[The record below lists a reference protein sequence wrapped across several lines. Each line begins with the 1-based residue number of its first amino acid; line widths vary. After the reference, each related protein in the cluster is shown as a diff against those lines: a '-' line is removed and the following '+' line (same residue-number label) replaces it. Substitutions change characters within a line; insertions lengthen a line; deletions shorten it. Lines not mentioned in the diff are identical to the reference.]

1 MKRRQERTQ
10 LTEAHK
16 KKIYLF
22 AIIVALIFIAAVGY
36 LVGKPM
42 VEFVREPERFRAWV
56 DSSGF
61 VSRVIFVGMVIFQLI
76 IALIPG
82 EPLEMGAGYAFGAW
96 EGTILCIIGCV
107 IGSALVF
114 LFVRRFGVKL
124 VEVFFPREKI
134 RSLRFLQDSRRL
146 NLLTF
151 IVFFI
156 PGTPKDLL
164 SYFIGLTDM
173 KLGTWLLITAVARI
187 PSIVTSTVTGDA
199 LGLKDY
205 QFALIAFGVTLALS
219 LAGILVYRRLS
230 ARRHPTAKEGSYAQR
245 HTDRPTDRNAAH
257 PQNRRTRG
265 CGGRVSRTVRQL
277 QGQDRPFPLEYI
289 ESGR

>member
-42 VEFVREPERFRAWV
+42 IEFVREPERFRAWV

-219 LAGILVYRRLS
+219 LIGILVYRRLS
-230 ARRHPTAKEGSYAQR
+230 ARRHPNG
-245 HTDRPTDRNAAH
+245 
-257 PQNRRTRG
+257 
-265 CGGRVSRTVRQL
+265 
-277 QGQDRPFPLEYI
+277 
-289 ESGR
+289 

>member
-1 MKRRQERTQ
+1 MKRRQERAQ

-22 AIIVALIFIAAVGY
+22 AIVVALIFIGAVGY

-61 VSRVIFVGMVIFQLI
+61 VSRVIFVGMVVFQLI

-82 EPLEMGAGYAFGAW
+82 EPLEMGAGYAFGAV

-173 KLGTWLLITAVARI
+173 KLGTWLCITAVARI

-230 ARRHPTAKEGSYAQR
+230 ARRHPNG
-245 HTDRPTDRNAAH
+245 
-257 PQNRRTRG
+257 
-265 CGGRVSRTVRQL
+265 
-277 QGQDRPFPLEYI
+277 
-289 ESGR
+289 

>member
-1 MKRRQERTQ
+1 MKRKRERAQ

-22 AIIVALIFIAAVGY
+22 AIVVALLFIAAVGY

-42 VEFVREPERFRAWV
+42 VDFVREPERFRAWV

-61 VSRVIFVGMVIFQLI
+61 MSRVIFVGMVVFQLV

-82 EPLEMGAGYAFGAW
+82 EPLEMGAGYAFGAV

-146 NLLTF
+146 DLLTF

-173 KLGTWLLITAVARI
+173 KLGTWLFITAVARI

-205 QFALIAFGVTLALS
+205 QFALIAFGATLALS
-219 LAGILVYRRLS
+219 LVGILVYRRLS
-230 ARRHPTAKEGSYAQR
+230 ARRHPNG
-245 HTDRPTDRNAAH
+245 
-257 PQNRRTRG
+257 
-265 CGGRVSRTVRQL
+265 
-277 QGQDRPFPLEYI
+277 
-289 ESGR
+289 

>member
-1 MKRRQERTQ
+1 MKRRQERAQ

-22 AIIVALIFIAAVGY
+22 AIVVALIFIGAVGY

-61 VSRVIFVGMVIFQLI
+61 VSRVIFVGMVVFQLI

-82 EPLEMGAGYAFGAW
+82 EPLEMGAGYAFGAV

-134 RSLRFLQDSRRL
+134 RSMRFLQDSRRL

-173 KLGTWLLITAVARI
+173 KLGTWLCITAVARI

-219 LAGILVYRRLS
+219 LLGILVYRRLS
-230 ARRHPTAKEGSYAQR
+230 ARRHPNG
-245 HTDRPTDRNAAH
+245 
-257 PQNRRTRG
+257 
-265 CGGRVSRTVRQL
+265 
-277 QGQDRPFPLEYI
+277 
-289 ESGR
+289 

>member
-1 MKRRQERTQ
+1 MKRRRERMQ

-42 VEFVREPERFRAWV
+42 IEFVREPERFRAWV

-230 ARRHPTAKEGSYAQR
+230 ARRHPNG
-245 HTDRPTDRNAAH
+245 
-257 PQNRRTRG
+257 
-265 CGGRVSRTVRQL
+265 
-277 QGQDRPFPLEYI
+277 
-289 ESGR
+289 

>member
-1 MKRRQERTQ
+1 MKRKRERAQ

-42 VEFVREPERFRAWV
+42 IEFVREPERFRAWV

-61 VSRVIFVGMVIFQLI
+61 VSRVIFVGMVVFQLI

-82 EPLEMGAGYAFGAW
+82 EPLEMGAGYAFGAL

-173 KLGTWLLITAVARI
+173 KLGTWLFITAVARI

-219 LAGILVYRRLS
+219 LLGILVYRRLS
-230 ARRHPTAKEGSYAQR
+230 ARRHPNG
-245 HTDRPTDRNAAH
+245 
-257 PQNRRTRG
+257 
-265 CGGRVSRTVRQL
+265 
-277 QGQDRPFPLEYI
+277 
-289 ESGR
+289 

>member
-1 MKRRQERTQ
+1 MKRRQERAQ

-61 VSRVIFVGMVIFQLI
+61 VSRVIFVGMVVFQLI

-82 EPLEMGAGYAFGAW
+82 EPLEMGAGYAFGAV

-219 LAGILVYRRLS
+219 LLGILVYRRLS
-230 ARRHPTAKEGSYAQR
+230 ARRHPNG
-245 HTDRPTDRNAAH
+245 
-257 PQNRRTRG
+257 
-265 CGGRVSRTVRQL
+265 
-277 QGQDRPFPLEYI
+277 
-289 ESGR
+289 

>member
-1 MKRRQERTQ
+1 MKRRQERAQ

-42 VEFVREPERFRAWV
+42 IEFVREPERFRAWV

-82 EPLEMGAGYAFGAW
+82 EPLEMGAGYAFGAV

-173 KLGTWLLITAVARI
+173 KLGTWLCITAVARI

-219 LAGILVYRRLS
+219 LLGILVYRRLS
-230 ARRHPTAKEGSYAQR
+230 ARRHPNG
-245 HTDRPTDRNAAH
+245 
-257 PQNRRTRG
+257 
-265 CGGRVSRTVRQL
+265 
-277 QGQDRPFPLEYI
+277 
-289 ESGR
+289 

>member
-1 MKRRQERTQ
+1 MKRKRERAQ

-22 AIIVALIFIAAVGY
+22 AIIVALIFIGAVGY

-42 VEFVREPERFRAWV
+42 VEFVREPERFRTWV

-61 VSRVIFVGMVIFQLI
+61 MSRVIFVGMVVFQLV

-82 EPLEMGAGYAFGAW
+82 EPLEMGAGYAFGAV

-173 KLGTWLLITAVARI
+173 KLGTWLFITAVARI

-219 LAGILVYRRLS
+219 LVGILVYRRLS
-230 ARRHPTAKEGSYAQR
+230 ARRHPNG
-245 HTDRPTDRNAAH
+245 
-257 PQNRRTRG
+257 
-265 CGGRVSRTVRQL
+265 
-277 QGQDRPFPLEYI
+277 
-289 ESGR
+289 

>member
-1 MKRRQERTQ
+1 MKRRQERAQ

-22 AIIVALIFIAAVGY
+22 AIVVALIFIGAVGY

-42 VEFVREPERFRAWV
+42 IEFVREPERFRAWV

-61 VSRVIFVGMVIFQLI
+61 VSRVIFVGMVVFQLI

-230 ARRHPTAKEGSYAQR
+230 ARRHPNG
-245 HTDRPTDRNAAH
+245 
-257 PQNRRTRG
+257 
-265 CGGRVSRTVRQL
+265 
-277 QGQDRPFPLEYI
+277 
-289 ESGR
+289 

>member
-22 AIIVALIFIAAVGY
+22 AIVVALLFIAAVGY

-42 VEFVREPERFRAWV
+42 VDFVREPERFRAWV

-61 VSRVIFVGMVIFQLI
+61 VSRVIFVGMVVFQLI

-82 EPLEMGAGYAFGAW
+82 EPLEMGAGYAFGAV

-230 ARRHPTAKEGSYAQR
+230 ARRHPNG
-245 HTDRPTDRNAAH
+245 
-257 PQNRRTRG
+257 
-265 CGGRVSRTVRQL
+265 
-277 QGQDRPFPLEYI
+277 
-289 ESGR
+289 

>member
-42 VEFVREPERFRAWV
+42 IEFVREPERFRAWV

-61 VSRVIFVGMVIFQLI
+61 VSRVIFVGMVVFQLI

-82 EPLEMGAGYAFGAW
+82 EPLEMGAGYAFGAV

-219 LAGILVYRRLS
+219 LLGILVYRRLS
-230 ARRHPTAKEGSYAQR
+230 ARRHPNG
-245 HTDRPTDRNAAH
+245 
-257 PQNRRTRG
+257 
-265 CGGRVSRTVRQL
+265 
-277 QGQDRPFPLEYI
+277 
-289 ESGR
+289 

>member
-61 VSRVIFVGMVIFQLI
+61 ASRVIFVGMVVFQLI

-82 EPLEMGAGYAFGAW
+82 EPLEMGAGYAFGAL

-173 KLGTWLLITAVARI
+173 KLGTWLFITAVARI

-230 ARRHPTAKEGSYAQR
+230 ARRHPNG
-245 HTDRPTDRNAAH
+245 
-257 PQNRRTRG
+257 
-265 CGGRVSRTVRQL
+265 
-277 QGQDRPFPLEYI
+277 
-289 ESGR
+289 

>member
-22 AIIVALIFIAAVGY
+22 AIIVALIFIGAVGY

-230 ARRHPTAKEGSYAQR
+230 ARRHPNG
-245 HTDRPTDRNAAH
+245 
-257 PQNRRTRG
+257 
-265 CGGRVSRTVRQL
+265 
-277 QGQDRPFPLEYI
+277 
-289 ESGR
+289 

>member
-1 MKRRQERTQ
+1 MKRKRERAQ

-22 AIIVALIFIAAVGY
+22 AIVVALLFIAAVGY

-42 VEFVREPERFRAWV
+42 VDFVREPERFRAWV

-61 VSRVIFVGMVIFQLI
+61 VSRVIFVGMVVFQLV

-82 EPLEMGAGYAFGAW
+82 EPLEMGAGYAFGAV

-199 LGLKDY
+199 LGLKNY
-205 QFALIAFGVTLALS
+205 QFAIIAFGATLLLS
-219 LAGILVYRRLS
+219 LVGILVYRRLS
-230 ARRHPTAKEGSYAQR
+230 ARRHPNG
-245 HTDRPTDRNAAH
+245 
-257 PQNRRTRG
+257 
-265 CGGRVSRTVRQL
+265 
-277 QGQDRPFPLEYI
+277 
-289 ESGR
+289 

>member
-1 MKRRQERTQ
+1 MKRRRERMQ

-42 VEFVREPERFRAWV
+42 IEFVREPERFRAWV

-61 VSRVIFVGMVIFQLI
+61 ISRVIFVGMVVFQLI

-82 EPLEMGAGYAFGAW
+82 EPLEMGAGYAFGAV

-173 KLGTWLLITAVARI
+173 KLGTWLCITAVARI

-230 ARRHPTAKEGSYAQR
+230 ARRHPNG
-245 HTDRPTDRNAAH
+245 
-257 PQNRRTRG
+257 
-265 CGGRVSRTVRQL
+265 
-277 QGQDRPFPLEYI
+277 
-289 ESGR
+289 

>member
-1 MKRRQERTQ
+1 MKRKRERAQ

-42 VEFVREPERFRAWV
+42 IEFVREPERFRAWV

-219 LAGILVYRRLS
+219 LLGILVYRRLS
-230 ARRHPTAKEGSYAQR
+230 ARRHPNG
-245 HTDRPTDRNAAH
+245 
-257 PQNRRTRG
+257 
-265 CGGRVSRTVRQL
+265 
-277 QGQDRPFPLEYI
+277 
-289 ESGR
+289 

>member
-61 VSRVIFVGMVIFQLI
+61 ASRVIFVGMVVFQLI

-82 EPLEMGAGYAFGAW
+82 EPLEMGAGYAFGAV

-173 KLGTWLLITAVARI
+173 KLGTWLCITAVARI

-219 LAGILVYRRLS
+219 LLGILVYRRLS
-230 ARRHPTAKEGSYAQR
+230 ARRHPNG
-245 HTDRPTDRNAAH
+245 
-257 PQNRRTRG
+257 
-265 CGGRVSRTVRQL
+265 
-277 QGQDRPFPLEYI
+277 
-289 ESGR
+289 

>member
-42 VEFVREPERFRAWV
+42 IEFVREPERFRAWV

-82 EPLEMGAGYAFGAW
+82 EPLEMGAGYAFGAV

-219 LAGILVYRRLS
+219 LLGILVYRRLS
-230 ARRHPTAKEGSYAQR
+230 ARRHPNG
-245 HTDRPTDRNAAH
+245 
-257 PQNRRTRG
+257 
-265 CGGRVSRTVRQL
+265 
-277 QGQDRPFPLEYI
+277 
-289 ESGR
+289 

>member
-22 AIIVALIFIAAVGY
+22 AIIVALIFIGAVGY

-61 VSRVIFVGMVIFQLI
+61 VSRVIFVGMVVFQLI

-82 EPLEMGAGYAFGAW
+82 EPLEMGAGYAFGAV

-173 KLGTWLLITAVARI
+173 KLGTWLCITAVARI

-219 LAGILVYRRLS
+219 LLGILVYRRLS
-230 ARRHPTAKEGSYAQR
+230 ARRHPNG
-245 HTDRPTDRNAAH
+245 
-257 PQNRRTRG
+257 
-265 CGGRVSRTVRQL
+265 
-277 QGQDRPFPLEYI
+277 
-289 ESGR
+289 

>member
-61 VSRVIFVGMVIFQLI
+61 MSRVIFVGMVVFQLV
-76 IALIPG
+76 IALTPG

-230 ARRHPTAKEGSYAQR
+230 ARRHPNG
-245 HTDRPTDRNAAH
+245 
-257 PQNRRTRG
+257 
-265 CGGRVSRTVRQL
+265 
-277 QGQDRPFPLEYI
+277 
-289 ESGR
+289 

>member
-1 MKRRQERTQ
+1 MKRRQERAQ

-22 AIIVALIFIAAVGY
+22 AIIVALIFIGAVGY

-61 VSRVIFVGMVIFQLI
+61 VSRVIFVGMVVFQLI

-82 EPLEMGAGYAFGAW
+82 EPLEMGAGYAFGAV

-134 RSLRFLQDSRRL
+134 RSMRFLQDSRRL

-173 KLGTWLLITAVARI
+173 KLGTWLCITAVARI

-219 LAGILVYRRLS
+219 LLGILVYRRLS
-230 ARRHPTAKEGSYAQR
+230 ARRHPNG
-245 HTDRPTDRNAAH
+245 
-257 PQNRRTRG
+257 
-265 CGGRVSRTVRQL
+265 
-277 QGQDRPFPLEYI
+277 
-289 ESGR
+289 

>member
-1 MKRRQERTQ
+1 MKRIQERTQ

-22 AIIVALIFIAAVGY
+22 AIVVALIFIGAVGY

-61 VSRVIFVGMVIFQLI
+61 VSRVIFVGMVVFQLI

-82 EPLEMGAGYAFGAW
+82 EPLEMGAGYAFGAV

-173 KLGTWLLITAVARI
+173 KLGTWLCITAVARI

-230 ARRHPTAKEGSYAQR
+230 ARRHPNG
-245 HTDRPTDRNAAH
+245 
-257 PQNRRTRG
+257 
-265 CGGRVSRTVRQL
+265 
-277 QGQDRPFPLEYI
+277 
-289 ESGR
+289 

>member
-42 VEFVREPERFRAWV
+42 IEFVREPERFRAWV

-61 VSRVIFVGMVIFQLI
+61 VSRVIFVGMVVFQLI

-82 EPLEMGAGYAFGAW
+82 EPLEMGAGYAFGAV

-173 KLGTWLLITAVARI
+173 KLGTWLFITAVARI

-219 LAGILVYRRLS
+219 LIGILVYRRLS
-230 ARRHPTAKEGSYAQR
+230 ARRHPNG
-245 HTDRPTDRNAAH
+245 
-257 PQNRRTRG
+257 
-265 CGGRVSRTVRQL
+265 
-277 QGQDRPFPLEYI
+277 
-289 ESGR
+289 

>member
-22 AIIVALIFIAAVGY
+22 AIIVALIFIGAVGY

-61 VSRVIFVGMVIFQLI
+61 ISRVIFVGMVVFQLI

-82 EPLEMGAGYAFGAW
+82 EPLEMGAGYAFGAV

-134 RSLRFLQDSRRL
+134 RSMRFLQDSRRL

-219 LAGILVYRRLS
+219 LLGILVYRRLS
-230 ARRHPTAKEGSYAQR
+230 ARRHPNG
-245 HTDRPTDRNAAH
+245 
-257 PQNRRTRG
+257 
-265 CGGRVSRTVRQL
+265 
-277 QGQDRPFPLEYI
+277 
-289 ESGR
+289 

>member
-82 EPLEMGAGYAFGAW
+82 EPLEMGAGYAFGAL

-173 KLGTWLLITAVARI
+173 KLGTWLCITAVARI

-219 LAGILVYRRLS
+219 LLGILVYRRLS
-230 ARRHPTAKEGSYAQR
+230 ARRHPNG
-245 HTDRPTDRNAAH
+245 
-257 PQNRRTRG
+257 
-265 CGGRVSRTVRQL
+265 
-277 QGQDRPFPLEYI
+277 
-289 ESGR
+289 

>member
-61 VSRVIFVGMVIFQLI
+61 ASRVIFVGMVVFQLI

-82 EPLEMGAGYAFGAW
+82 EPLEMGAGYAFGAL

-173 KLGTWLLITAVARI
+173 KLGTWLCITAVARI

-219 LAGILVYRRLS
+219 LLGILVYRRLS
-230 ARRHPTAKEGSYAQR
+230 ARRHPNG
-245 HTDRPTDRNAAH
+245 
-257 PQNRRTRG
+257 
-265 CGGRVSRTVRQL
+265 
-277 QGQDRPFPLEYI
+277 
-289 ESGR
+289 

>member
-1 MKRRQERTQ
+1 MKRRRERTQ

-16 KKIYLF
+16 KKIDLF

-61 VSRVIFVGMVIFQLI
+61 VSRVIFVVMVVFQLV

-230 ARRHPTAKEGSYAQR
+230 ARRHPNG
-245 HTDRPTDRNAAH
+245 
-257 PQNRRTRG
+257 
-265 CGGRVSRTVRQL
+265 
-277 QGQDRPFPLEYI
+277 
-289 ESGR
+289 

>member
-1 MKRRQERTQ
+1 MKRRQERAQ

-22 AIIVALIFIAAVGY
+22 AIIVALIFIGAVGY

-61 VSRVIFVGMVIFQLI
+61 VSRVIFVGMVVFQLI

-82 EPLEMGAGYAFGAW
+82 EPLEMGAGYAFGAL
-96 EGTILCIIGCV
+96 EGTLLCIIGCV

-173 KLGTWLLITAVARI
+173 KLGTWLCITAVARI

-219 LAGILVYRRLS
+219 LLGILVYRRLS
-230 ARRHPTAKEGSYAQR
+230 ARRHPNG
-245 HTDRPTDRNAAH
+245 
-257 PQNRRTRG
+257 
-265 CGGRVSRTVRQL
+265 
-277 QGQDRPFPLEYI
+277 
-289 ESGR
+289 

>member
-1 MKRRQERTQ
+1 MKRRQERAQ

-22 AIIVALIFIAAVGY
+22 AIVVALIFIAAVGY

-42 VEFVREPERFRAWV
+42 IEFVREPERFRAWV

-82 EPLEMGAGYAFGAW
+82 EPLEMGAGYAFGAV

-173 KLGTWLLITAVARI
+173 KLGTWLFITAVARI

-219 LAGILVYRRLS
+219 LLGILVYRRLS
-230 ARRHPTAKEGSYAQR
+230 ARRHPNG
-245 HTDRPTDRNAAH
+245 
-257 PQNRRTRG
+257 
-265 CGGRVSRTVRQL
+265 
-277 QGQDRPFPLEYI
+277 
-289 ESGR
+289 

>member
-61 VSRVIFVGMVIFQLI
+61 MSRVIFVGMVVFQLV

-82 EPLEMGAGYAFGAW
+82 EPLEMGAGYAFGAV
-96 EGTILCIIGCV
+96 EGTILCIVGCV

-230 ARRHPTAKEGSYAQR
+230 ARRHPNG
-245 HTDRPTDRNAAH
+245 
-257 PQNRRTRG
+257 
-265 CGGRVSRTVRQL
+265 
-277 QGQDRPFPLEYI
+277 
-289 ESGR
+289 

>member
-42 VEFVREPERFRAWV
+42 IEFVREPERFRAWV

-173 KLGTWLLITAVARI
+173 KLGTWLCITAVARI

-230 ARRHPTAKEGSYAQR
+230 ARRHPNG
-245 HTDRPTDRNAAH
+245 
-257 PQNRRTRG
+257 
-265 CGGRVSRTVRQL
+265 
-277 QGQDRPFPLEYI
+277 
-289 ESGR
+289 

>member
-1 MKRRQERTQ
+1 MKRRRERMQ

-42 VEFVREPERFRAWV
+42 IEFVREPERFRAWV

-61 VSRVIFVGMVIFQLI
+61 VSRVIFVGMVVFQLI

-82 EPLEMGAGYAFGAW
+82 EPLEMGAGYAFGAV

-146 NLLTF
+146 DLLTF

-230 ARRHPTAKEGSYAQR
+230 ARRHPNG
-245 HTDRPTDRNAAH
+245 
-257 PQNRRTRG
+257 
-265 CGGRVSRTVRQL
+265 
-277 QGQDRPFPLEYI
+277 
-289 ESGR
+289 

>member
-42 VEFVREPERFRAWV
+42 IEFVREPERFRAWV

-61 VSRVIFVGMVIFQLI
+61 VSRVVFVGMVVFQLI

-82 EPLEMGAGYAFGAW
+82 EPLEMGAGYAFGAL
-96 EGTILCIIGCV
+96 EGTLLCIIGCV

-230 ARRHPTAKEGSYAQR
+230 ARRHPNG
-245 HTDRPTDRNAAH
+245 
-257 PQNRRTRG
+257 
-265 CGGRVSRTVRQL
+265 
-277 QGQDRPFPLEYI
+277 
-289 ESGR
+289 

>member
-22 AIIVALIFIAAVGY
+22 AIVVALLFIAAVGY

-82 EPLEMGAGYAFGAW
+82 EPLEMGAGYAFGAV

-146 NLLTF
+146 DLLTF

-173 KLGTWLLITAVARI
+173 KLGTWLFITAVARI

-230 ARRHPTAKEGSYAQR
+230 ARRHPNG
-245 HTDRPTDRNAAH
+245 
-257 PQNRRTRG
+257 
-265 CGGRVSRTVRQL
+265 
-277 QGQDRPFPLEYI
+277 
-289 ESGR
+289 

>member
-61 VSRVIFVGMVIFQLI
+61 VSRVIFVGMVVFQLI

-82 EPLEMGAGYAFGAW
+82 EPLEMGAGYAFGAV

-114 LFVRRFGVKL
+114 LFVRRFGIKL

-173 KLGTWLLITAVARI
+173 KLGTWLFITAVARI

-219 LAGILVYRRLS
+219 LLGILVYRRLS
-230 ARRHPTAKEGSYAQR
+230 ARRHPNG
-245 HTDRPTDRNAAH
+245 
-257 PQNRRTRG
+257 
-265 CGGRVSRTVRQL
+265 
-277 QGQDRPFPLEYI
+277 
-289 ESGR
+289 

>member
-42 VEFVREPERFRAWV
+42 IEFVREPERFRAWV

-82 EPLEMGAGYAFGAW
+82 EPLEMGAGYAFGSV

-230 ARRHPTAKEGSYAQR
+230 ARRHPNG
-245 HTDRPTDRNAAH
+245 
-257 PQNRRTRG
+257 
-265 CGGRVSRTVRQL
+265 
-277 QGQDRPFPLEYI
+277 
-289 ESGR
+289 